1 MAAAAGGSSS
11 MATVAVFGSLCAGTF
26 GLGCWQATRYFE
38 KVEMIQVR
46 EKELSMNASPLP
58 PSSTSSPT
66 SFQKYTVR
74 GKFRHDN
81 EVWIGPRGPPPG
93 AMASSGP
100 NSGRSSGGMSTSP
113 QVCSIHFLHFSF
125 PLTHVRY
132 LKLYSHCGL
141 LNCGIPFFFFPS
153 K

>member
-125 PLTHVRY
+125 LLTHVRY
-132 LKLYSHCGL
+132 LK
-141 LNCGIPFFFFPS
+141 
-153 K
+153 

>member
-1 MAAAAGGSSS
+1 MAAASGRLSS
-11 MATVAVFGSLCAGTF
+11 MGTVAVFGSLCAGTF
-26 GLGCWQATRYFE
+26 GLGCWQAIRYSE
-38 KVEMIQVR
+38 KVEMIEIR

-58 PSSTSSPT
+58 LSSPSS

-74 GKFRHDN
+74 GKFQHTN

-113 QVCSIHFLHFSF
+113 QVRTLSN
-125 PLTHVRY
+125 
-132 LKLYSHCGL
+132 LYQT
-141 LNCGIPFFFFPS
+141 
-153 K
+153 